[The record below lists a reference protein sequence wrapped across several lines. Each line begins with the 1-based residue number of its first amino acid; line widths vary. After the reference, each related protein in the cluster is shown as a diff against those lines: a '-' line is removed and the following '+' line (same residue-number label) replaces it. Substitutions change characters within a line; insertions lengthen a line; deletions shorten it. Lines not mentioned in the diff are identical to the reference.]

1 MVCRSG
7 RASAKPIGVNLVCL
21 IHLSPPPG
29 FGKSHLNT
37 TSSVINTKWFVS
49 RIERPRN
56 PTRLVYQNMS
66 GFANSTRPTIFWW
79 TPIALIGLRFATQA
93 DFFCELR
100 PAQNTRKNQKMLEHS
115 TSTEINCPNFSNSCV
130 IISSKSS
137 VWKPLP
143 LGRERKHRSFLN
155 YRFPPKGVR
164 VVFSPQTRGRFFPVG
179 CFVE

>member
-1 MVCRSG
+1 
-7 RASAKPIGVNLVCL
+7 
-21 IHLSPPPG
+21 
-29 FGKSHLNT
+29 
-37 TSSVINTKWFVS
+37 
-49 RIERPRN
+49 
-56 PTRLVYQNMS
+56 MS

-79 TPIALIGLRFATQA
+79 TPIAPIGLRFATQA

-155 YRFPPKGVR
+155 YRFPLKGCEL
-164 VVFSPQTRGRFFPVG
+164 FFRHRPVG
-179 CFVE
+179 DSFQWAASLSETVTTHLIDLTRCCERKQVMTLAGSLLS